1 MPAISMFFGIIITIF
16 YKDVGK
22 HNTPHIHARYQGS
35 KASISIETGDVLAGN
50 FPPKQLRMVLAWIEI
65 HKDELFADWELAMNG
80 EEPFKISPLQ

>member
-1 MPAISMFFGIIITIF
+1 MPAISMFFGIIVAIF

-22 HNTPHIHARYQGS
+22 HNTPHIHVRYQNS

-65 HKDELFADWELAMNG
+65 HKDELFANWELAMSG